1 MNRNALHL
9 IIGILILAGVATGYQ
24 LYSERQLLTA

>member
-9 IIGILILAGVATGYQ
+9 IIGILILAGVAMGYQ
-24 LYSERQLLTA
+24 LYSERQLPTA